1 MKRYKERIVIFIV
14 CGTIFIVAL
23 SIIALISGAIMRLFG
38 FQYDSVGS
46 IILFFIIATAIS
58 FPINLI
64 AGGLPKALVE
74 LDKIGK
80 NTAVILYLVLDTIAT
95 SIGLMIVDYCMQS
108 VSATKISIIII
119 SLLLAL
125 PGKSDFE
132 NDKRSE

>member
-1 MKRYKERIVIFIV
+1 M
-14 CGTIFIVAL
+14 
-23 SIIALISGAIMRLFG
+23 
-38 FQYDSVGS
+38 
-46 IILFFIIATAIS
+46 
-58 FPINLI
+58 I

-80 NTAVILYLVLDTIAT
+80 NTAIILYLLLDTIAT

-132 NDKRSE
+132 NDKRRAG